1 VTHLRKYQ
9 LAGQHN
15 RQVYK
20 IHLTGH
26 SNTMN
31 NYDAHEG
38 KVALSKNIKS
48 DTKKNAGSITW
59 RYKAILILPL
69 LLFSLFEAWAQNAY
83 AVHANIIYRFTKYI
97 NWPDD
102 KKTGEFVIGVIGD
115 TPLFD
120 ELQNFTSKRSPAGQ
134 PIVVKKF
141 SASASAYNCHI
152 LFVGDD
158 ESENVK
164 RIAGTTAGTPTLLVT
179 EAEGLSRKGACINFI
194 LVDDHL
200 KLEINKTNI
209 ERRSLDIASE
219 LLNLGIII
227 K

>member
-1 VTHLRKYQ
+1 
-9 LAGQHN
+9 
-15 RQVYK
+15 
-20 IHLTGH
+20 
-26 SNTMN
+26 MN
-31 NYDAHEG
+31 NHNAHEG
-38 KVALSKNIKS
+38 GKTMPISNLANAYR
-48 DTKKNAGSITW
+48 KKKSITW
-59 RYKAILILPL
+59 RYRALLLIPIF
-69 LLFSLFEAWAQNAY
+69 LFSLFETWAQNTY

-141 SASASAYNCHI
+141 PPSATVYNCHI
-152 LFVGDD
+152 LFVSDD
-158 ESENVK
+158 VSTSIK
-164 RIAGTTAGTPTLLVT
+164 RIAASTAGAPTLLVT
-179 EAEGLSRKGACINFI
+179 ESEGLSRKGACINFMV
-194 LVDDHL
+194 VDDRL

-209 ERRSLDIASE
+209 ERRSLGIASE
-219 LLNLGIII
+219 LLNLGIIV